1 MMHVLVG
8 GSSEARSKKRRAL
21 LARTSPEELVWER
34 MDTEEIATRASTGSL
49 LGDTQGY
56 VLVGALQGEKGEEF
70 LSLAK
75 GLVASPHVFVFE
87 EEKLLKKPTDIL
99 TKAGVQIDMLPAVKK
114 EEPFNV
120 FGLANVFAMKDK
132 KQLWLQL
139 QESERR
145 GVAPE
150 AIAGMLH
157 WKVRDMLGKGM
168 LGKFSEKELTSHSRK
183 LVRLYHDSHRGGG
196 ELSLL
201 LERWALKL

>member
-8 GSSEARSKKRRAL
+8 GSSAARSKKRQAL
-21 LARTSPEELVWER
+21 LARTTAEELVWENVSV
-34 MDTEEIATRASTGSL
+34 EELATRASTESF
-49 LGDTQGY
+49 LGDTYGY
-56 VLVGALQGEKGEEF
+56 VLSGALGGERGDEF

-87 EEKLLKKPTDIL
+87 EEKLLKRPTDML
-99 TKAGVQIDMLPAVKK
+99 TKAGADIEVLPEIKK
-114 EEPFNV
+114 AEAFNV
-120 FGLANVFAMKDK
+120 FGLANVFGSRDK

-139 QESERR
+139 QEAERR

-157 WKVRDMLGKGM
+157 WKVRDMLGKGAV
-168 LGKFSEKELTSHSRK
+168 GKFSQKELQKISRE
-183 LVRLYHDSHRGGG
+183 LVSLYHDSHRGGG

-201 LERWALKL
+201 LERWALTL